1 MKLIKSLKHDYVWHK
16 ITEMIEHDVKNDPNE
31 EYEVDD
37 SEKVN
42 VCSQLAFW
50 MSFLQNF
57 SSTGEISSFK
67 YFIYIL
73 LVIPA
78 HTAGLE
84 RMFKNLKAMKSKA
97 RNRLSKKRTKKLMM
111 IMNFIDDIEIDLD
124 RIVQI
129 YRSLQ

>member
-42 VCSQLAFW
+42 VCSHLAFW
-50 MSFLQNF
+50 MSFLQNVP
-57 SSTGEISSFK
+57 STGEISSFK

-97 RNRLSKKRTKKLMM
+97 TNRLSKKRTKKLMM

>member
-1 MKLIKSLKHDYVWHK
+1 MNLIKSLKHDYVWHK
-16 ITEMIEHDVKNDPNE
+16 ITEMIEHDVKNDLNE
-31 EYEVDD
+31 EYEIDD
-37 SEKVN
+37 WEKVN

-78 HTAGLE
+78 HTLDWKE
-84 RMFKNLKAMKSKA
+84 CSKIKSDEIENQKSFEQKANEDA
-97 RNRLSKKRTKKLMM
+97 
-111 IMNFIDDIEIDLD
+111 DDDYQFH
-124 RIVQI
+124 R
-129 YRSLQ
+129 

>member
-57 SSTGEISSFK
+57 WK
-67 YFIYIL
+67 
-73 LVIPA
+73 
-78 HTAGLE
+78 HW
-84 RMFKNLKAMKSKA
+84 
-97 RNRLSKKRTKKLMM
+97 
-111 IMNFIDDIEIDLD
+111 
-124 RIVQI
+124 
-129 YRSLQ
+129 